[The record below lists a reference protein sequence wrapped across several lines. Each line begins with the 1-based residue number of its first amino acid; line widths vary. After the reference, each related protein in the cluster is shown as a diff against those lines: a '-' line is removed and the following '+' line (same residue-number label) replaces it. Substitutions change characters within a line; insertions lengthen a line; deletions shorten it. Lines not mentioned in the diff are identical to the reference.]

1 MHKEFNSLRIHI
13 HVLDIGL
20 EVNKW
25 VNDKLND
32 NVLIEYWKN
41 YDTIA

>member
-1 MHKEFNSLRIHI
+1 MHKEFKDTLCI

-32 NVLIEYWKN
+32 NVLIEYLKN